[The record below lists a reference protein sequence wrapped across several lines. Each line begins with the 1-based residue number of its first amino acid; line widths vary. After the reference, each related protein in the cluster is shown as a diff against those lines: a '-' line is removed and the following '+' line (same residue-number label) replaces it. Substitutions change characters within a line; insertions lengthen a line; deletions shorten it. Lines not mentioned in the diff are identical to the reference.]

1 MICNAHQIN
10 KTPFSR
16 ERDESE
22 SKASRRRVEGETRG
36 NRSHIVR
43 TTYVLVALLCCACSI
58 SYKFNGANIN
68 YQTTHSISIAD
79 FPNNAPM
86 VNPTLSNNLSEGI
99 RDLYQRQ
106 TRLTVLPKGGDLE
119 LEGEIVGY
127 DISQGAISA
136 DSYASESKL
145 TIRVTVHFTNNIHPE
160 ESFDKTYTAY
170 QTFDASRLLSDV
182 QDELCAT
189 MITEIAENIYNDTV
203 AKW

>member
-1 MICNAHQIN
+1 M
-10 KTPFSR
+10 K
-16 ERDESE
+16 
-22 SKASRRRVEGETRG
+22 KALWIISV
-36 NRSHIVR
+36 
-43 TTYVLVALLCCACSI
+43 VLGMSVLNSCSI
-58 SYKFNGANIN
+58 SYKFNGANID

-79 FPNNAPM
+79 FPNNAAM

-106 TRLTVLPKGGDLE
+106 TRLQILRKGGDLE
-119 LEGEIVGY
+119 LEGAIVGY
-127 DISQGAISA
+127 DISQGAIST

-170 QTFDASRLLSDV
+170 QTFDASRLLTDV
-182 QDELCAT
+182 QDELCAI
-189 MITEIAENIYNDTV
+189 MIKEIAENIYNDTV